1 MLGVDRPAAAWWRQV
16 PWWGWCGVASNGL
29 LLLLALL
36 MIVVTGT
43 VR

>member
-1 MLGVDRPAAAWWRQV
+1 MLGVDRPVAWWRQV

-29 LLLLALL
+29 GLLVLAV
-36 MIVVTGT
+36 IVVTGA

>member
-1 MLGVDRPAAAWWRQV
+1 MLGVDRTAPPWWREV

-29 LLLLALL
+29 LLALL
-36 MIVVTGT
+36 VIVVTGT